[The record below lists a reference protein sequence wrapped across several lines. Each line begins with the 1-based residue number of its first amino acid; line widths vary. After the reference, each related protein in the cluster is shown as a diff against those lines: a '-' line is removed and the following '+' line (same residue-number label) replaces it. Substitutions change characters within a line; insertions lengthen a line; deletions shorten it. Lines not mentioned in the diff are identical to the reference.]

1 MCVCAVMV
9 CVEGAGGGLTLA
21 QLRGDHFKH
30 LEAEASV
37 WRLGPRGPISALS
50 SVAHLMDR
58 APVLSSMSSVA

>member
-37 WRLGPRGPISALS
+37 WRLAERP
-50 SVAHLMDR
+50 H
-58 APVLSSMSSVA
+58 